1 MIGTDVPTY
10 KFINNSTGVE
20 WEEFMGIA
28 ESEEFLK
35 DNPDVEKL
43 VNGAPMI
50 VGSAMGVSKTKPDN
64 GFRDLLKD
72 MKKANSRG
80 LSKSTINTF

>member
-1 MIGTDVPTY
+1 MPTY

-20 WEEFMGIA
+20 WEEFMGISEA
-28 ESEEFLK
+28 EEYLK
-35 DNPDVEKL
+35 DNPDVSRL

-72 MKKANSRG
+72 MKKKHSG
-80 LSKSTINTF
+80 GFTKSTINTF